1 MNLHNLTRQLTFTLV
16 AGVLATANAFAQ
28 STPPAAL
35 ANSQAPIKLIVPFTP
50 GTGIDLIARTVGPR
64 LAQRLGRPVVVENKV
79 GASGNIGTEAVV
91 RAAPDGQ
98 TLLVSVNTL
107 VMNRSLYAGL
117 SFDPVKDL
125 TPVILTSWG
134 QLLLVTHPKSSFK
147 TATEL
152 VASAKANPGRINYA
166 SPGVGT
172 PHHLSMELFKNTNHV
187 FLTHIPYRGT
197 APAVS
202 DLLGGQVD
210 AMFLPIHVALP
221 QIKAGKLIA
230 LGIGSDQR
238 HPLLPNVPTLAEA
251 KAGKVNVDMW
261 YGIFA
266 PKNTPIDIVQALNK
280 EIKTILASEDIQKA
294 FQPQG
299 MDPASS
305 TPEEFGKLVERDAT
319 RWADLIK
326 AQNIKG
332 E

>member
-1 MNLHNLTRQLTFTLV
+1 
-16 AGVLATANAFAQ
+16 
-28 STPPAAL
+28 
-35 ANSQAPIKLIVPFTP
+35 
-50 GTGIDLIARTVGPR
+50 
-64 LAQRLGRPVVVENKV
+64 
-79 GASGNIGTEAVV
+79 
-91 RAAPDGQ
+91 
-98 TLLVSVNTL
+98 
-107 VMNRSLYAGL
+107 
-117 SFDPVKDL
+117 
-125 TPVILTSWG
+125 
-134 QLLLVTHPKSSFK
+134 LLVTHPKSNFK
-147 TATEL
+147 TAAEL
-152 VASAKANPGRINYA
+152 VATAKANPGRFNYA

-172 PHHLSMELFKNTNHV
+172 PHHLSMELFKSTASV

-210 AMFLPIHVALP
+210 VMFLPIHVALP

-266 PKNTPIDIVQALNK
+266 PKNTPSELVQAFNK
-280 EIKTILASEDIQKA
+280 ELKTILSSEDIQKA

-299 MDPASS
+299 MDPANS
-305 TPEEFGKLVERDAT
+305 TPEEFGKLVERDAN
-319 RWADLIK
+319 RWAELIK
-326 AQNIKG
+326 VQNIKA